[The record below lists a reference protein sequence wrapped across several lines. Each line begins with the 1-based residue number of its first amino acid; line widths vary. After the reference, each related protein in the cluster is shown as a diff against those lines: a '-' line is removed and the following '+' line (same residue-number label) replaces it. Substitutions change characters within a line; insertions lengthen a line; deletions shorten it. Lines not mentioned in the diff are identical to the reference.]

1 MPSHICCSTGY
12 VGGTDLWY
20 LEYNLL
26 FSAIINL
33 CECKILICLLH
44 ITALD
49 VWHFRGGRFKGFH
62 ALNNVGQED
71 SNQGLGIKSEE

>member
-1 MPSHICCSTGY
+1 M
-12 VGGTDLWY
+12 
-20 LEYNLL
+20 LL
-26 FSAIINL
+26 DAFTYHLSFTPDPAL
-33 CECKILICLLH
+33 GEVY

>member
-1 MPSHICCSTGY
+1 MQNINIS
-12 VGGTDLWY
+12 
-20 LEYNLL
+20 LL
-26 FSAIINL
+26 Q
-33 CECKILICLLH
+33 